1 MSDDDKLA
9 ELKAAL
15 KNFDSSPQS
24 KDLGESMVTDNV
36 TWNYGIP
43 SLTTAQLSAIDLSN
57 LVDTIQITQLP
68 NPNVYTTGSNISIGG
83 GAITGGGGGATWSN
97 TTMNYPGKNTISVNG
112 PDADIKVN
120 GRSLMDAIDKIEQR
134 LGLLEPN
141 KEIEAEW
148 EDLLEL
154 GQRYRALEQRIK
166 DKQKTFGILKTNAP
180 VKSK

>member
-24 KDLGESMVTDNV
+24 KDLGESMVTDSV
-36 TWNYGIP
+36 TWNYGMP

-68 NPNVYTTGSNISIGG
+68 NVYTTGSNISIGG
-83 GAITGGGGGATWSN
+83 GGGSGATWSG
-97 TTMNYPGKNTISVNG
+97 TSMNYPGRNTLSVDG

-154 GQRYRALEQRIK
+154 GERYRALEQRIK

>member
-15 KNFDSSPQS
+15 KNFDNKPHIT
-24 KDLGESMVTDNV
+24 DLGESMVTDS
-36 TWNYGIP
+36 TSWNYSSTP
-43 SLTTAQLSAIDLSN
+43 SLTTAQISALDLSN

-68 NPNVYTTGSNISIGG
+68 NTYSGGSNISINA
-83 GAITGGGGGATWSN
+83 GAIAGGGGGTTWSN
-97 TTMNYPGKNTISVNG
+97 TTMNYPGKNTISVDG

-134 LGLLEPN
+134 LGLLKPN

-154 GQRYRALEQRIK
+154 GERYRALEQRIK
-166 DKQKTFGILKTNAP
+166 DKQKTFGILKTSAP

>member
-68 NPNVYTTGSNISIGG
+68 NVYTTGSNISIGG
-83 GAITGGGGGATWSN
+83 GGGGGGSGATWSG
-97 TTMNYPGKNTISVNG
+97 TSMNYPGRNTLSVDG

-154 GQRYRALEQRIK
+154 GERYRALEQRIK